1 MLKPIA
7 AAAALAV
14 AAAAVATPAAAKELV
29 MQSIYPG
36 TLPLLGDTGR
46 DLGERVSTLTGGE
59 LTIQFND
66 PGAIVAGGEIWDA
79 VSTGAVDAGW
89 YSPGF
94 AQDVIPAAGLFT
106 AVPFGPD
113 VKEYAAWWYH
123 GGGYEQWNEIGDR
136 FDIHS
141 ELCAVLVPEASGWFR
156 EPIEKV
162 EDLQG
167 LKMRI
172 FGLGARVMQKLG
184 VQAQSLPPADTM
196 TALRLGTID
205 SAEISFP
212 AIDLNLEMHTYANN
226 YYFPGWHQQT
236 SLITFIVNKGV
247 WEGLSDQ
254 ERAVIQEV
262 CAANVTRTIAR
273 GESMQ
278 LEPMAKLREAGVEFR
293 KWSPEM
299 LEAFETAWLEVA
311 DEMSQEDEEFGRIW
325 ASFKEFREK
334 YAEWSNLGYLE

>member
-1 MLKPIA
+1 MKTRHIAIA
-7 AAAALAV
+7 AAAAMSMVGV
-14 AAAAVATPAAAKELV
+14 AKAETLV
-29 MQSIYPG
+29 MQSIYAG

-46 DLGERVSTLTGGE
+46 ELGERVSTLTGGDLE
-59 LTIQFND
+59 IEFND
-66 PGAIVAGGEIWDA
+66 PGAIVQSNEIWDA

-94 AQDVIPAAGLFT
+94 AQGVIPAAGLFT

-113 VKEYAAWWYH
+113 VKEYVAWWYQ
-123 GGGYEQWNEIGDR
+123 GGGQEKWNELGGQ

-156 EPIEKV
+156 EPIETV

-172 FGLGARVMQKLG
+172 FGLGARVLQKLG

-212 AIDLNLEMHTYANN
+212 AIDLNLEMNTYANN

-236 SLITFIVNKGV
+236 SLITFIVNKDR

-254 ERAVIQEV
+254 HRAVIQEV
-262 CAANVTRTIAR
+262 CAANVTRTMAR

-293 KWSPEM
+293 RWSPEM
-299 LEAFETAWLEVA
+299 LDAFKGAWEEVA
-311 DEMSQEDEEFGRIW
+311 AEMSEEDAEFGEVW
-325 ASFKEFREK
+325 ASFSEFRK
-334 YAEWSNLGYLE
+334 QYAEWASYGYLK

>member
-1 MLKPIA
+1 MLKQTLA
-7 AAAALAV
+7 AAAAITMLSGAV
-14 AAAAVATPAAAKELV
+14 QAETLI
-29 MQSIYPG
+29 MQSIYAG
-36 TLPLLGDTGR
+36 TLPLLGDTGKA
-46 DLGERVSTLTGGE
+46 LGERVSLLTGGE
-59 LTIQFND
+59 LEIEFND
-66 PGAIVAGGEIWDA
+66 PGAIVASNEIWDA

-94 AQDVIPAAGLFT
+94 AQGIIPAAGLFT

-113 VKEYAAWWYH
+113 VREYAAWWYH
-123 GGGYEQWNEIGDR
+123 GGGMEEWNAIGER

-156 EPIEKV
+156 EPIETV

-212 AIDLNLEMHTYANN
+212 AIDLNLEMNTYANN

-236 SLITFIVNKGV
+236 SLITFIVNKAV
-247 WEGLSDQ
+247 WDGLSDQ
-254 ERAVIQEV
+254 KRAVIEEV
-262 CAANVTRTIAR
+262 CAANVTRTMAR

-278 LEPMAKLREAGVEFR
+278 LEPMAALRDAGVAFHT
-293 KWSPEM
+293 WNPEM
-299 LEAFETAWLEVA
+299 MDAFRGAWEEVA
-311 DEMSQEDEEFGRIW
+311 VEMSAEDEEFARVW
-325 ASFKEFREK
+325 KNFQDFRAQYKE
-334 YAEWSNLGYLE
+334 WGDLGYVKN